1 MTDPVTPSFG
11 APVSS
16 TPVAPPVKK
25 APDPAPVKVEP
36 PSLAKYAGGST
47 FTYYTD
53 KDVSNYVADLGK
65 LASEL
70 GFTVGAPHTF
80 GLGLDIYDPVS
91 GHIIAVVRPRR
102 RDLGVPEI
110 ILNLD
115 QVRAAVAGARTY
127 RVNEDRANGIV
138 TPAEVALRAKQAADA
153 KVAAAA
159 DAKLAASPAKVA

>member
-1 MTDPVTPSFG
+1 MTDPFAPS
-11 APVSS
+11 APAVAPTVSS
-16 TPVAPPVKK
+16 PAKPVDPVKT
-25 APDPAPVKVEP
+25 AEVVKVEP
-36 PSLAKYAGGST
+36 PTLAKYAGGST

-53 KDVSNYVADLGK
+53 KDVSNYVAELGK

-70 GFTVGAPHTF
+70 KFTVGEPHTF
-80 GLGLDIYDPVS
+80 GLGLDIFDPVS

-138 TPAEVALRAKQAADA
+138 SPEAAKVAAKQAADVKAADA
-153 KVAAAA
+153 KVAA
-159 DAKLAASPAKVA
+159 SPAKVA